1 MKSHDCHVLMTQI
14 LPVAIRGIMDA
25 HVRETLFGLCNFFDV
40 ISRKSVGVRQLR
52 RLQEEIVVILCE
64 LEMYF
69 PPAFFDVMVHL
80 LVHIVEDIIQLG
92 PMFLHSMMPF
102 ERMNGVIKG
111 YVRNRARPDG
121 SIAKGFLTEECISF
135 CTSYLEIENP
145 VGLPV
150 NRHLGKLA
158 GWGHRDGSREMHVDF
173 KGRIADF
180 ERANLVALQHIDVV
194 DPWVVEHKTFIAK
207 TYSDQ
212 GQQRTDG
219 DIIKEHNS
227 TFTRWF
233 KDKMLTYP
241 IDEDSSAEEKLIFA
255 LSQGAEHNLMT
266 FQAYDINGYTFYTEE
281 KDMKSDYQNSGVT
294 MESYTGDVKQR
305 YYGKIEEI
313 WELSY
318 AGENVPMFRVRWA
331 KNVIKEDRHFTT
343 MVIPEAKSKT
353 AGAKVTAKYE
363 PWVLASQVDQCFF
376 ITDPQKPS
384 RVVVRR
390 GKRSIIGMDGAAN
403 ELDFDQMAGPGGRR
417 GGRGRGP
424 GRPRGRGRGRRG
436 GAARAPRS
444 PSPASSSSSHEERC
458 FEFLL
463 RIDDDPLGIKRL
475 PDKFAEFVDGVE
487 PAHLQLREASCN
499 FCRWSVEVLFD
510 GQGKMY
516 LHTGWDKFARDLH
529 LEPGCQ
535 LTFLYEGDGEMIVKV
550 FDDTACRVHYPH
562 TGESGSDTDS

>member
-1 MKSHDCHVLMTQI
+1 
-14 LPVAIRGIMDA
+14 
-25 HVRETLFGLCNFFDV
+25 
-40 ISRKSVGVRQLR
+40 
-52 RLQEEIVVILCE
+52 
-64 LEMYF
+64 
-69 PPAFFDVMVHL
+69 MVHL

-111 YVRNRARPDG
+111 YVRNRSRPDG

-384 RVVVRR
+384 RL
-390 GKRSIIGMDGAAN
+390 S
-403 ELDFDQMAGPGGRR
+403 MAGPGGRR

-444 PSPASSSSSHEERC
+444 PSPASSSSSDEERC

-487 PAHLQLREASCN
+487 PAHLQLREAGCN

-550 FDDTACRVHYPH
+550 FDDTTCRVHYPH